1 MQMQKQVPLAG
12 DDKQEKREQGGGVAF
27 RATGFEFRFRFLIHA
42 VIIVLG
48 FTAPWDN
55 WLHLD
60 SAGPNPHVWGV
71 LSAHLYKLAPG
82 VLSIGTAFNL
92 LLVLAAACAFVAAAL
107 RTWGTA
113 YIGAPV
119 VQSGAM
125 HGAELV
131 AAGPYRYMR
140 NPLYVGLV
148 IHSLA
153 LALLMPP
160 TGAVFTVVL
169 LVMFQI
175 RLIGGEEAFLSA
187 KLGESYRAYCS
198 LVPRIFP
205 SLRPRLAASATQ
217 PRWVLAFL
225 GEIYMWGVFVAF
237 AAVGYRYNAFLITQG
252 VLIALGVSLVVR
264 AMLPKGKGQE

>member
-1 MQMQKQVPLAG
+1 M
-12 DDKQEKREQGGGVAF
+12 EQPGLMPF
-27 RATGFEFRFRFLIHA
+27 RATGVEFRFRFLIHT

-48 FTAPWDN
+48 FTAPWDY

-82 VLSIGTAFNL
+82 VLSIGSAFNL
-92 LLVLAAACAFVAAAL
+92 LLILATACAFVAAAL

-119 VQSGAM
+119 VQSAAM

-131 AAGPYRYMR
+131 AAGPYRSMR

-160 TGAVFTVVL
+160 TGAIFCVVTL
-169 LVMFQI
+169 ALFQL
-175 RLIGGEEAFLSA
+175 RLIGGEEAFLA
-187 KLGESYRAYCS
+187 EKLGEPYRAYCS

-205 SLRPRLAASATQ
+205 ALRPRVAASATRPQ
-217 PRWVLAFL
+217 WGLAFL
-225 GEIYMWGVFVAF
+225 GEIYMWGVFVVF
-237 AAVGYRYNAFLITQG
+237 AALGYRYNAFLLIRG
-252 VLIALGVSLVVR
+252 VLVSLGLMLIVR
-264 AMLPKGKGQE
+264 AMLPRKA

>member
-1 MQMQKQVPLAG
+1 MERTVQM
-12 DDKQEKREQGGGVAF
+12 EQPGLMPF
-27 RATGFEFRFRFLIHA
+27 RATGLEFRFRLLIHA

-48 FTAPWDN
+48 FWAPWDK

-60 SAGPNPHVWGV
+60 SDGPNPHVWGV
-71 LSAHLYKLAPG
+71 LADHLYKLAPG
-82 VLSIGTAFNL
+82 TISIGAAFNWL
-92 LLVLAAACAFVAAAL
+92 LILAAICAFVAAAL
-107 RTWGTA
+107 RTWGSA

-131 AAGPYRYMR
+131 AAGPYRFMR
-140 NPLYVGLV
+140 NPLYAGLV

-160 TGAVFTVVL
+160 TGAVFCVVTL
-169 LVMFQI
+169 ALFQL

-187 KLGESYRAYCS
+187 KLGEPYRAYCS

-205 SLRPRLAASATQ
+205 ALRPRVAASATRA
-217 PRWVLAFL
+217 RWGLAFL
-225 GEIYMWGVFVAF
+225 GEIYMWGVFVTFVAL
-237 AAVGYRYNAFLITQG
+237 GYRYNAFLLMRG
-252 VLIALGVSLVVR
+252 VLVSLGLMLIIR
-264 AMLPKGKGQE
+264 AMLPRTSQATEG

>member
-1 MQMQKQVPLAG
+1 MEKAVQM
-12 DDKQEKREQGGGVAF
+12 EQPELMPF
-27 RATGFEFRFRFLIHA
+27 RATGLEFRFRMLIHA

-48 FTAPWDN
+48 FTAPWDH

-60 SAGPNPHVWGV
+60 SDGPNPHVWGV
-71 LSAHLYKLAPG
+71 LSDHLYKLAPQTI
-82 VLSIGTAFNL
+82 SIGSAFNWL
-92 LLVLAAACAFVAAAL
+92 LILATVCAFVAAAL
-107 RTWGTA
+107 RTWGSA

-140 NPLYVGLV
+140 NPLYAGLV
-148 IHSLA
+148 LHSLA

-160 TGAVFTVVL
+160 TGAVFCVVML
-169 LVMFQI
+169 GLFQI

-187 KLGESYRAYCS
+187 KLGEPYRAYCS

-205 SLRPRLAASATQ
+205 VLRPRVAASATK
-217 PRWVLAFL
+217 PRWGLAFL
-225 GEIYMWGVFVAF
+225 GEIYMWGVFVVF
-237 AAVGYRYNAFLITQG
+237 AALGYRYNAFLLMRG
-252 VLIALGVSLVVR
+252 VLVSLGLMLIVR
-264 AMLPKGKGQE
+264 ALLPRATRDGEL